1 VQERGNDFDAKEVR
15 VCMLAAP
22 LIAIAAITIIYLV
35 V

>member
-1 VQERGNDFDAKEVR
+1 MQKPGNDFDAKEVR
-15 VCMLAAP
+15 LCMLAAP